1 MKARD
6 ATHMNRIGDNLICT
20 GTNEEIVRALVA
32 NNVEFAVVGGLAVAW
47 HCPERQADDMD
58 ILINPTPE
66 NSERVFHALFGL
78 NIMGVNPDSFSKEN
92 VQIQLKN
99 HHYADLITPSKDGLT
114 FDEVISDSIAGN
126 LFNKPVRIPSIAKLI
141 VLKEHTIATAQCSK
155 HLKDIELLR
164 QVE

>member
-1 MKARD
+1 
-6 ATHMNRIGDNLICT
+6 
-20 GTNEEIVRALVA
+20 
-32 NNVEFAVVGGLAVAW
+32 
-47 HCPERQADDMD
+47 MD

-78 NIMGVNPDSFSKEN
+78 NILEIKPDSLSKAG

-99 HHYADLITPSKDGLT
+99 HHYADILTPPKGGPT
-114 FDEVISDSIAGN
+114 FDETISDPIEGN

-164 QVE
+164 QAI